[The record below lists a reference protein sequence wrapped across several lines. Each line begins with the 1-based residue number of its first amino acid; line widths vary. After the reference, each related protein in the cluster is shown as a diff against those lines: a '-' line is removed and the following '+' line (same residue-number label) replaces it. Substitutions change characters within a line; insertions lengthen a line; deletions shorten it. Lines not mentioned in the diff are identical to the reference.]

1 MLWKHEHLI
10 VENCFSTTM
19 PHDWLEKL
27 APIFQSI
34 RSKTAISRDPL
45 ALVFP
50 RFASATCNASSSD
63 WFTGLS
69 VFFVIGYTDYFG
81 FGFTALNENR
91 TKNMVLNQSA
101 RVFSLRYFLCPAKL
115 TQIVIFAKFF
125 CDIWSKLHTYST
137 LTCRTT
143 RL

>member
-34 RSKTAISRDPL
+34 RSKTEISRDPL

-115 TQIVIFAKFF
+115 T
-125 CDIWSKLHTYST
+125 
-137 LTCRTT
+137 
-143 RL
+143 